1 MNESNKSEG
10 PETPQSYQKSTKQT
24 RYNHLQNVSSQKTS
38 GKDPTP
44 LISKM
49 PTVADNLKRSNSSK
63 SGVAE
68 DGLLIPKSTSLA
80 GSNTFIGG
88 SMRRSKSGS
97 NRQLSKKNSF
107 KTRQQAK
114 NGERLPEE
122 EDYSSESQVI
132 IAVICRLGTPITTK
146 KRAKRKTL
154 LILIL
159 TSWLT

>member
-1 MNESNKSEG
+1 
-10 PETPQSYQKSTKQT
+10 
-24 RYNHLQNVSSQKTS
+24 
-38 GKDPTP
+38 
-44 LISKM
+44 M

-80 GSNTFIGG
+80 
-88 SMRRSKSGS
+88 GS